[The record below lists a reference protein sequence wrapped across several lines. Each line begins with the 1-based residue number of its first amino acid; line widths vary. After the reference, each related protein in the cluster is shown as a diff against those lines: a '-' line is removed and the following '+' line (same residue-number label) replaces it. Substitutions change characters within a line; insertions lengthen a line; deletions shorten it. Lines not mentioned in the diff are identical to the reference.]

1 MVKNIKNL
9 VLFKLGW
16 IGCATFAANGYP
28 GLAILTVA
36 AVAAL
41 HLATLPVKR
50 KEALVLLAAALFG
63 MSWESALVG
72 LGIVSYPG
80 YDGSAVLAPLW
91 IVAMWVLFATTINHG
106 LAWIKRNW
114 VIASTAGLIGGPL
127 AFFGGAGLGA
137 VAFSDTLLAMGV
149 IGIGWAILLPLLALT
164 ADTIID
170 SAWLEPSDVMTGS
183 RNVDPAGPA
192 ARMADVVLPP
202 NATSTVRLAMD

>member
-1 MVKNIKNL
+1 MIKNIKNL

-16 IGCATFAANGYP
+16 VGCVTFAATGYP
-28 GLAILTVA
+28 GLAILTVV
-36 AVAAL
+36 AVSAL
-41 HLATLPVKR
+41 HLATVPVKS
-50 KEALVLLAAALFG
+50 KEAVFLFAAAMIG
-63 MSWESALVG
+63 MAWESALVG

-80 YDGSAVLAPLW
+80 HAENAVFAPFW

-114 VIASTAGLIGGPL
+114 IIASAAGLLGGPM

-170 SAWLEPSDVMTGS
+170 SAWLEPSDNAPVS
-183 RNVDPAGPA
+183 PDVKPAGPA
-192 ARMADVVLPP
+192 ARIADVVLPILERE
-202 NATSTVRLAMD
+202 ARYGH